1 MTSEEYLKENKEIVE
16 SFVKSFRKGFESS
29 IESNSE
35 SMESLIAAYPE
46 VNVELE
52 KQGIK
57 LLAPLWDESLNS
69 NNMDSWNKF
78 GEWMKEKG
86 LISPSLVIKDSFK
99 MIQ

>member
-1 MTSEEYLKENKEIVE
+1 
-16 SFVKSFRKGFESS
+16 
-29 IESNSE
+29 
-35 SMESLIAAYPE
+35 MESLITAYPE

-86 LISPSLVIKDSFK
+86 LISPSLAIKDSFK